1 MKSKRGVSNPWFDLG
16 WQAWMLGFEASAVIG
31 TRMAKVAR
39 GGAEADRE
47 IELMVGEKIEAGQ
60 QLQTK
65 LSRLGAG
72 AAPATAMATALKHY
86 RGKVAANRR
95 RLSR

>member
-1 MKSKRGVSNPWFDLG
+1 MTSGRGVSNPWFDLA
-16 WQAWMLGFEASAVIG
+16 WQSWMLGFEASAVIG

-39 GGAEADRE
+39 GGVEADRE
-47 IELMVGEKIEAGQ
+47 IGLMLSEKIEAVHE
-60 QLQTK
+60 LKAK

-72 AAPATAMATALKHY
+72 AAPATAMKTALKHY

-95 RLSR
+95 RLDR

>member
-1 MKSKRGVSNPWFDLG
+1 MAGREASNPWFDLG
-16 WQAWMLGFEASAVIG
+16 WQSWMLGIEASTVIAM
-31 TRMAKVAR
+31 RMASVAC
-39 GGAEADRE
+39 GGAEADHE
-47 IELMVGEKIEAGQ
+47 IEIMVNEKIEAGHQ
-60 QLQTK
+60 FQAK
-65 LSRLGAG
+65 LKSLGVG